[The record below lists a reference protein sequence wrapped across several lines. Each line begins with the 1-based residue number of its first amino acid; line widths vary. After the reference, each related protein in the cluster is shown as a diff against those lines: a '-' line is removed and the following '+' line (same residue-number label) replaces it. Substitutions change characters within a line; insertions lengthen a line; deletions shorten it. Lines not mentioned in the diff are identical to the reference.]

1 MCACVRACAR
11 ALRAYVW
18 GRRLDRGNYV
28 GPRRLISLDPAAV
41 VGEGAQQNVLIHS
54 GNNNLM

>member
-1 MCACVRACAR
+1 MRACTR